1 MSTDTD
7 IRILGTR
14 RNHCCVAAVEK
25 PGNDKDIHTK
35 TNIGGNKMEHT
46 LSVSKDDVYN
56 EVAKTTEYTGSKME
70 DAEAYKRIFTTE
82 QDKVMLERFWNESK
96 NSIAGSLKKFLVSEN
111 EASGSYV
118 LTLELS
124 ASFDESLLESMERSL
139 FSFFV
144 MNITAKWYTLAN
156 KQEAT
161 DYAAAAVTNIDDIM
175 RKAFFKKKPQ
185 RPTYN

>member
-1 MSTDTD
+1 
-7 IRILGTR
+7 
-14 RNHCCVAAVEK
+14 
-25 PGNDKDIHTK
+25 
-35 TNIGGNKMEHT
+35 MEHT
-46 LSVSKDDVYN
+46 LSVNKENVYN
-56 EVAKTTEYTGSKME
+56 EVAKTTSYTGAKMDDKAAYERIPITDE
-70 DAEAYKRIFTTE
+70 DR
-82 QDKVMLERFWNESK
+82 VMLERYWSESK
-96 NSIAGSLKKFLVSEN
+96 NTICNSMKKFLVDEQEN
-111 EASGSYV
+111 GGTYT

-161 DYAAAAVTNIDDIM
+161 DYAAAAATNVEDIM
-175 RKAFFKKKPQ
+175 RKAFFKKKPK